1 LPARHHFKALNHVF
15 LLHLPASVRHLT
27 RCSQGKK
34 LAEELGMGFFETS
47 AKTKENVEQA
57 FIDLTRAI
65 LKRLIE
71 QPAKPAGSAGEKV
84 VLPTAADAGS
94 KPDKKGCC

>member
-1 LPARHHFKALNHVF
+1 MSPR
-15 LLHLPASVRHLT
+15 LT
-27 RCSQGKK
+27 RRHQGKK

>member
-1 LPARHHFKALNHVF
+1 
-15 LLHLPASVRHLT
+15 
-27 RCSQGKK
+27 
-34 LAEELGMGFFETS
+34 MGFFETS
-47 AKTKENVEQA
+47 AKPKENVEQA

-84 VLPTAADAGS
+84 VLPTATDAGS
-94 KPDKKGCC
+94 SKADKKGCC

>member
-1 LPARHHFKALNHVF
+1 LARMLYFTPPMAVLTARAL
-15 LLHLPASVRHLT
+15 
-27 RCSQGKK
+27 QGKK

-71 QPAKPAGSAGEKV
+71 QPAKPAGAAGEKV
-84 VLPTAADAGS
+84 VLPTAADAGA

>member
-1 LPARHHFKALNHVF
+1 MFIAHPPPRVLFSLIALT
-15 LLHLPASVRHLT
+15 L
-27 RCSQGKK
+27 QGKK
-34 LAEELGMGFFETS
+34 LSEELGMGFFETS

-71 QPAKPAGSAGEKV
+71 QPSKPAGSAGEKV
-84 VLPTAADAGS
+84 VLPTAAEAGS